1 MGGPGSSSRAHI
13 RRVADGALAG
23 APRGVCKT
31 THLMGSKCRATRAP
45 HHDSTEGG
53 ESFVGKDLIIT
64 EKPSVA
70 RDIAAALGG
79 FEEHD
84 GYWESDDRVLTFA
97 VGHLFELLGPE
108 EVDPVFK
115 RWTLDVLPIVPETVP
130 LKPKARQSERIRVIK
145 KLLQRKDIDA
155 VVNACDAGREGEL
168 IFREILKYFESD
180 KPVKRLWL
188 QSMTRDAI
196 KNGFEN
202 LRPGEELEGLAA
214 AAECRSV
221 ADWLIGMN
229 ATRAITKRFKSRRE
243 AGAWSAGRVQTPTLA
258 LLVAREHEVLAHVP
272 KPFWKVE
279 ARFSHESNE
288 YLGTW
293 FDPNFKAGDDEHA
306 KEDRIFDEQRARAIV
321 EATTGQPAEASET
334 RKPSRES
341 APPLFDL
348 TSLQREANRRFGWSA
363 RRALSAA
370 QRCYEGHKILTYP
383 RTDSRCLPNDYRETV
398 DGILA
403 SFAEGKGSAPLPLA
417 EYATAAKNL
426 IDNGLEN
433 EKRTFDD
440 KGVSDHFAIIPTGTL
455 PSGELSGDDRRL
467 YDLVTRRFLAT
478 FHPVAI
484 WERVERTTEVAG
496 ESFRSRARV
505 LRTPGW
511 RAILPAG
518 SDDEAETLPA
528 LRSGETEASGVAVE
542 ALGVES
548 SEEET
553 KPPPRISEARLL
565 SLMENA
571 GKQIEDEELSAALH
585 EKGIGTP
592 ATRAEVIENLIAKG
606 YAVRLGKSLRP
617 TVKGMRLI
625 DSLVRMAKTEA
636 GRAHAADIDR
646 IASPALTGELE
657 FQLREVEKGERTGE
671 KFIEDIKDYARGI
684 VEVAKHFEYDELY
697 RDEEPLGKDPRNGK
711 PVFEH
716 SWFYKAE
723 GENDDE
729 NPPVIFWKD
738 TSGRYMDRGA
748 VKALIEHGETPVLD
762 GFTARNGRTYK
773 GVLELDRD
781 EWKVK
786 VRSVGWN
793 EEGES
798 ATPEYDV
805 DTEPLG
811 QCPMCEDHPIV
822 ETATTFECEARLKQE
837 EELAKIAKAEEEA
850 FAAEVEAAAK
860 EGKTVKKKRRKKVE
874 KACGYILPRTVCK
887 REITRDEALHYLANR
902 RTELLT
908 DFTSRF
914 GRPFSA
920 TLVLKDT
927 GRHGFEFQPRGEGKK
942 KKGKTPAKAEGAE
955 PRRKAARAS
964 GKKKAAK
971 KKTAKKKTAKKKTT
985 KKATKKKAA
994 AKKTTKKAAA
1004 RKSAPENDD

>member
-1 MGGPGSSSRAHI
+1 MG
-13 RRVADGALAG
+13 
-23 APRGVCKT
+23 K
-31 THLMGSKCRATRAP
+31 
-45 HHDSTEGG
+45 E
-53 ESFVGKDLIIT
+53 LIIT

-97 VGHLFELLGPE
+97 VGHLFELLSPE

-115 RWTLDVLPIVPETVP
+115 RWTLDVLPIVPDEFPV
-130 LKPKARQSERIRVIK
+130 KPKPRQSERIRVIK
-145 KLLQRKDIDA
+145 KLLERKDVDA

-168 IFREILKYFESD
+168 IFREILKYFKSD

-188 QSMTRDAI
+188 QSMTHNAI
-196 KNGFEN
+196 REGFGR

-221 ADWLIGMN
+221 SDWLIGMN
-229 ATRAITKRFKSRRE
+229 ATRAITKRFKGRRE

-272 KPFWKVE
+272 KPYWRVE
-279 ARFSHESNE
+279 GN
-288 YLGTW
+288 
-293 FDPNFKAGDDEHA
+293 FDHAGNAYVGNWYDPEFKAGDDDQA
-306 KEDRIFDEQRARAIV
+306 KDDRIFDEARAKAIV
-321 EATTGQPAEASET
+321 AAVAGRTGEASET
-334 RKPSRES
+334 RKPSRET

-383 RTDSRCLPNDYRETV
+383 RTDSRCLPEDYRETV
-398 DGILA
+398 DGILR
-403 SFAEGKGSAPLPLA
+403 SFAEAKASAPLPGGD
-417 EYATAAKNL
+417 YAAAAQRL
-426 IDNGLEN
+426 LDDGLEN

-440 KGVSDHFAIIPTGTL
+440 KGISDHFAIIPTGTL
-455 PSGELSGDDRRL
+455 PSAELSGDDRRL

-484 WERVERTTEVAG
+484 WERVERDTGLAG
-496 ESFRSRARV
+496 NHFRARARV

-518 SDDEAETLPA
+518 SDDEAETLLPLA
-528 LRSGETEASGVAVE
+528 REGQDASGVDVATLSVE
-542 ALGVES
+542 AP
-548 SEEET
+548 EEET
-553 KPPPRISEARLL
+553 KPPARISEARLL

-571 GKQIEDEELSAALH
+571 GKQIEDEELSAVLH

-625 DSLVRMAKTEA
+625 DSLVRMARTEA
-636 GRAHAADIDR
+636 GKAHAADIDR
-646 IASPALTGELE
+646 IASPELTGDLE
-657 FQLREVEKGERTGE
+657 FQLREVEKGARSGDEFLNE
-671 KFIEDIKDYARGI
+671 IKDYARGI

-697 RDEEPLGKDPRNGK
+697 RDEEPLGLDPRNGK
-711 PVFEH
+711 PVYEH

-748 VKALIEHGETPVLD
+748 VKALLKDGETGVLD

-805 DTEPLG
+805 NTEPLG
-811 QCPMCEDHPIV
+811 TCPICDEHPVV
-822 ETATTFECEARLKQE
+822 ETATTFECEARLKQAE
-837 EELAKIAKAEEEA
+837 QIAKAEE
-850 FAAEVEAAAK
+850 AAAEAAA
-860 EGKTVKKKRRKKVE
+860 EAPPEEVGKDGKKKKKRKKKVE
-874 KACGYILPRTVCK
+874 PACTFVFPRTVCK
-887 REITRDEALHYLANR
+887 REITRDEALQYVANR

-927 GRHGFEFQPRGEGKK
+927 GRHGFEFQPRGEGKEGGKGK
-942 KKGKTPAKAEGAE
+942 KKTGKKAAATGT
-955 PRRKAARAS
+955 RRKAARTAGGKKKTTKKKAS
-964 GKKKAAK
+964 KKAAK
-971 KKTAKKKTAKKKTT
+971 KKATRKKKVAR
-985 KKATKKKAA
+985 KKATKKAT
-994 AKKTTKKAAA
+994 AKPA
-1004 RKSAPENDD
+1004 SDG